1 VEKYSRPI
9 PKESEVMTTN
19 QPMTAA
25 ALRGVTVR
33 PPVLAS
39 TNVFVRLPDGEL
51 TAVESAFVD
60 VQKTEDGKDA
70 AIRIILEIERFQ

>member
-1 VEKYSRPI
+1 
-9 PKESEVMTTN
+9 MTTG
-19 QPMTAA
+19 QSMTAA

-39 TNVFVRLPDGEL
+39 TSVYVRLPDGDLAPIED
-51 TAVESAFVD
+51 AIVD

-70 AIRIILEIERFQ
+70 TIRIILELEPK